1 MKYPRS
7 YLDEIKQR
15 IKVSD
20 IVSSKVKLKKRGKEF
35 IGLSPFKNEKTP
47 SFTVNDEKEFY
58 HCFSTGEHGNIFD
71 FVIKMENLSFGE
83 AVKLL
88 AKKAGM
94 REFTFSK
101 QDIVFENKKKK
112 IQEIFT
118 FFFKHCHE
126 LIKTKY
132 INSFYEYLIKR
143 GIQKET
149 INLFEIGYC
158 ENNSEVLNKLKRNNF
173 SDEEILETGLFFK
186 KENNNQIIPRFYN
199 RVIFP
204 IKNYYND
211 YIGCGGRILD
221 NTKFAK
227 YINTPETLLYKKG
240 ENLFNY
246 NLSRKLFG
254 KYEDI
259 FLVEGYMDVINFF
272 DKGVENVA
280 GILGTAITVPQ
291 IKLAW
296 KNFKNIIIC
305 FDGDISGQTASYRAA
320 EKIFINT
327 IPGKNAYI
335 IQLQDN
341 LDPDDFIKKYGPNGL
356 RDLAESK
363 IKISDYIFKYHSREI
378 YSDDPNELA
387 FFEKKLISLCNEI
400 IDAELRK
407 FYKSYF
413 KNKIFNEIIRSK
425 KYKKLSNELKVSNI
439 KLSMPENEI
448 REISFLN
455 ILIHYPQ
462 FSERKIE
469 EISQLDLLTQNLNLF
484 KDYFVKLL
492 SSGQYYTKEILL
504 SQLKGK
510 YPETMDKIENSSFN
524 KMMLNKFNENDF
536 DKVFIEQLKLISKL
550 KMKQKLKTIENKLID
565 SMDNKTLEDL
575 RNAKKHN
582 IS

>member
-1 MKYPRS
+1 MKYPKS

-186 KENNNQIIPRFYN
+186 KENNYQIIPRFYN
-199 RVIFP
+199 RIIFP

-259 FLVEGYMDVINFF
+259 FLVEGYMDVINFY

-400 IDAELRK
+400 IDTELRK

>member
-186 KENNNQIIPRFYN
+186 KENNYQIIPRFYN
-199 RVIFP
+199 RIIFP

-259 FLVEGYMDVINFF
+259 FLVEGYMDVINFY

-378 YSDDPNELA
+378 YSGDPNELA

-400 IDAELRK
+400 IDTELRK

>member
-1 MKYPRS
+1 MKYPKS

-15 IKVSD
+15 IRVSD

-71 FVIKMENLSFGE
+71 FLIKIENLSFGE

-88 AKKAGM
+88 ARKAGM

-118 FFFKHCHE
+118 LYFSHCHK

-132 INSFYEYLIKR
+132 INSFYQYLLKR
-143 GIQKET
+143 GIQKQT
-149 INLFEIGYC
+149 IDLFEIGYC
-158 ENNSEVLNKLKRNNF
+158 ENNSEVLNVLKRNNF
-173 SDEEILETGLFFK
+173 SDEEIIETGLFFK

-199 RVIFP
+199 RVTFP
-204 IKNYYND
+204 IKNYFNE

-227 YINTPETLLYKKG
+227 YINTPETLFYKKG
-240 ENLFNY
+240 ENLYNY
-246 NLSRKLFG
+246 NLSRKLFA
-254 KYEDI
+254 KSEDI
-259 FLVEGYMDVINFF
+259 FLVEGYMDVINFY
-272 DKGVENVA
+272 DKGAKNVA
-280 GILGTAITVPQ
+280 GILGTAITVSQ

-305 FDGDISGQTASYRAA
+305 FDGDISGQEASYRAA

-341 LDPDDFIKKYGPNGL
+341 LDPDDFIKKYGLDGL
-356 RDLAESK
+356 RDLATSK
-363 IKISDYIFKYHSREI
+363 IKISDYIFEYHSRKI
-378 YSDDPNELA
+378 SSNDPNELA
-387 FFEKKLISLCNEI
+387 FFEKKLISLCDEI
-400 IDAELRK
+400 INVELRK
-407 FYKSYF
+407 FFKSYF
-413 KNKIFNEIIRSK
+413 KNKIFNEIIRVK
-425 KYKKLSNELKVSNI
+425 KFKKLSNELKESSI

-455 ILIHYPQ
+455 ILIHYPK

-469 EISQLDLLTQNLNLF
+469 EISQLDFVTQNLNPF
-484 KDYFVKLL
+484 KNDFVNLL
-492 SSGQYYTKEILL
+492 SFGQYDTNEILL
-504 SQLKGK
+504 SKLRDK
-510 YPETMDKIENSSFN
+510 YPEIMDKIQNSSSN
-524 KMMLNKFNENDF
+524 KVMLNKFNENDF
-536 DKVFIEQLKLISKL
+536 DKVFVEQLKLISKL

>member
-1 MKYPRS
+1 MKYPKS

-259 FLVEGYMDVINFF
+259 FLVEGYMDVINFY

-378 YSDDPNELA
+378 YSGDPNELA

-400 IDAELRK
+400 IDTELRK

-565 SMDNKTLEDL
+565 SMDNKTLEDF

>member
-1 MKYPRS
+1 MKYPKS

-259 FLVEGYMDVINFF
+259 FLVEGYMDVINFY

-400 IDAELRK
+400 IDTELRK

>member
-118 FFFKHCHE
+118 LYFKHCHE

-158 ENNSEVLNKLKRNNF
+158 ENNSEFLNELKRNNF
-173 SDEEILETGLFFK
+173 SEEEILETGLFFK
-186 KENNNQIIPRFYN
+186 KDNNNQIIPRFYN

-259 FLVEGYMDVINFF
+259 FLVEGYMDVINFY

-400 IDAELRK
+400 IDTELRK

>member
-1 MKYPRS
+1 MKYPKS

-15 IKVSD
+15 IRVSD

-71 FVIKMENLSFGE
+71 FLIKIENLSFGE

-88 AKKAGM
+88 ARKAGM

-118 FFFKHCHE
+118 LYFSHCHK

-132 INSFYEYLIKR
+132 INSFYQYLLKR
-143 GIQKET
+143 GIQKQT
-149 INLFEIGYC
+149 IDLFEIGYC
-158 ENNSEVLNKLKRNNF
+158 ENNSEVLNVLKRNNF
-173 SDEEILETGLFFK
+173 SDEEIIETGLFFK

-199 RVIFP
+199 RVTFP
-204 IKNYYND
+204 IKNYFNE

-227 YINTPETLLYKKG
+227 YINTPETLFYKKG
-240 ENLFNY
+240 ENLYNY
-246 NLSRKLFG
+246 NLSRKLFA
-254 KYEDI
+254 KSEDI
-259 FLVEGYMDVINFF
+259 FLVEGYMDVINFY
-272 DKGVENVA
+272 DKGAKNVA
-280 GILGTAITVPQ
+280 GILGTAITVSQ

-305 FDGDISGQTASYRAA
+305 FDGDISGQEASYRAA

-341 LDPDDFIKKYGPNGL
+341 LDPDDFIKKYGLDGL
-356 RDLAESK
+356 RDLATSK
-363 IKISDYIFKYHSREI
+363 IKISDYIFEYHSRKI
-378 YSDDPNELA
+378 SSNDPNELA
-387 FFEKKLISLCNEI
+387 FFEKKLISLCDEI
-400 IDAELRK
+400 INVELRK
-407 FYKSYF
+407 FFKSYF
-413 KNKIFNEIIRSK
+413 KNKIFNEIIKVK
-425 KYKKLSNELKVSNI
+425 KFKKLSNELKESSI

-455 ILIHYPQ
+455 ILIHYPK

-469 EISQLDLLTQNLNLF
+469 EISQLDFVTQNLNPF
-484 KDYFVKLL
+484 KNDFVNLL
-492 SSGQYYTKEILL
+492 SFGQYDTNEILL
-504 SQLKGK
+504 SKLRDK
-510 YPETMDKIENSSFN
+510 YPEIMDKIQNSSSN
-524 KMMLNKFNENDF
+524 KVMLNKFNENDF
-536 DKVFIEQLKLISKL
+536 DKVFVEQLKLISKL

>member
-1 MKYPRS
+1 MKYPKS

-363 IKISDYIFKYHSREI
+363 IKISDYIFKYHLREI
-378 YSDDPNELA
+378 YSGDPNELA

-400 IDAELRK
+400 IDTELRK

>member
-1 MKYPRS
+1 MKYPKS

-259 FLVEGYMDVINFF
+259 FLVEGYMDVINFY

-378 YSDDPNELA
+378 YSGDPNELA

-400 IDAELRK
+400 IDTELRK

-425 KYKKLSNELKVSNI
+425 KYKKLSNELKASNI

-582 IS
+582 IY

>member
-1 MKYPRS
+1 MKYPKE
-7 YLDEIKQR
+7 YLDEIKTR
-15 IKVSD
+15 LKVSTV
-20 IVSSKVKLKKRGKEF
+20 VSKLVVLKKRGKEYV
-35 IGLSPFKNEKTP
+35 GLSPFKNEKTP

-71 FVIKMENLSFGE
+71 FLIKIENLSFGE

-88 AKKAGM
+88 ARKAGM

-118 FFFKHCHE
+118 LYFSHCHK

-132 INSFYEYLIKR
+132 INSFYQYLLKR
-143 GIQKET
+143 GIQKQT
-149 INLFEIGYC
+149 IDLFEIGYC
-158 ENNSEVLNKLKRNNF
+158 ENNSEVLNVLKRNNF
-173 SDEEILETGLFFK
+173 SDEEIIETGLFFK

-199 RVIFP
+199 RVTFP
-204 IKNYYND
+204 IKNYFNE

-227 YINTPETLLYKKG
+227 YINTPETLFYKKG
-240 ENLFNY
+240 ENLYNY
-246 NLSRKLFG
+246 NLSRKLFA
-254 KYEDI
+254 KSEDI
-259 FLVEGYMDVINFF
+259 FLVEGYMDVINFY
-272 DKGVENVA
+272 DKGAKNVA
-280 GILGTAITVPQ
+280 GILGTAITVSQ

-305 FDGDISGQTASYRAA
+305 FDGDISGQEASYRAA

-341 LDPDDFIKKYGPNGL
+341 LDPDDFIKKYGLDGL
-356 RDLAESK
+356 RDLATSK
-363 IKISDYIFKYHSREI
+363 IKISDYIFEYHSRKI
-378 YSDDPNELA
+378 SSNDPNELA
-387 FFEKKLISLCNEI
+387 FFEKKLISLCDEI
-400 IDAELRK
+400 INVELRK
-407 FYKSYF
+407 FFKSYF
-413 KNKIFNEIIRSK
+413 KNKIFNEIIRVK
-425 KYKKLSNELKVSNI
+425 KFKKLSNELKESSI

-455 ILIHYPQ
+455 ILIHYPK

-469 EISQLDLLTQNLNLF
+469 EISQLDFVTQNLNPF
-484 KDYFVKLL
+484 KNDFVNLL
-492 SSGQYYTKEILL
+492 SFGQYDTNEILL
-504 SQLKGK
+504 SKLRDK
-510 YPETMDKIENSSFN
+510 YPEIMDKIQNSSSN
-524 KMMLNKFNENDF
+524 KVMLNKFNENDF
-536 DKVFIEQLKLISKL
+536 DKVFVEQLKLISKL

>member
-1 MKYPRS
+1 MKYPKS

-259 FLVEGYMDVINFF
+259 FLVEGYMDVINFY

-378 YSDDPNELA
+378 YSGDPNELA

-400 IDAELRK
+400 IDTELRK

>member
-186 KENNNQIIPRFYN
+186 KENNYQIIPRFYN
-199 RVIFP
+199 RIIFP

-259 FLVEGYMDVINFF
+259 FLVEGYMDVINFY

-400 IDAELRK
+400 IDTELRK

>member
-186 KENNNQIIPRFYN
+186 KENNYQIIPRFYN
-199 RVIFP
+199 RIIFP

-259 FLVEGYMDVINFF
+259 FLVEGYMDVINFY

-378 YSDDPNELA
+378 YSGDPNELA

-400 IDAELRK
+400 IDTELRK

-469 EISQLDLLTQNLNLF
+469 EISQLDLVTQNLNLF

>member
-1 MKYPRS
+1 MKYPKS

-259 FLVEGYMDVINFF
+259 FLVEGYMDVINFY

-400 IDAELRK
+400 IDTELRK

-425 KYKKLSNELKVSNI
+425 KYKKLSNELKASNI

>member
-1 MKYPRS
+1 MKYPKS

-259 FLVEGYMDVINFF
+259 FLVEGYMDVINFY

-363 IKISDYIFKYHSREI
+363 IKISDYIFKYHLREI
-378 YSDDPNELA
+378 YSGDPNELA

-400 IDAELRK
+400 IDTELRK

>member
-1 MKYPRS
+1 
-7 YLDEIKQR
+7 
-15 IKVSD
+15 
-20 IVSSKVKLKKRGKEF
+20 
-35 IGLSPFKNEKTP
+35 
-47 SFTVNDEKEFY
+47 
-58 HCFSTGEHGNIFD
+58 
-71 FVIKMENLSFGE
+71 
-83 AVKLL
+83 
-88 AKKAGM
+88 
-94 REFTFSK
+94 
-101 QDIVFENKKKK
+101 
-112 IQEIFT
+112 
-118 FFFKHCHE
+118 
-126 LIKTKY
+126 
-132 INSFYEYLIKR
+132 
-143 GIQKET
+143 
-149 INLFEIGYC
+149 
-158 ENNSEVLNKLKRNNF
+158 
-173 SDEEILETGLFFK
+173 
-186 KENNNQIIPRFYN
+186 
-199 RVIFP
+199 
-204 IKNYYND
+204 
-211 YIGCGGRILD
+211 
-221 NTKFAK
+221 
-227 YINTPETLLYKKG
+227 
-240 ENLFNY
+240 
-246 NLSRKLFG
+246 
-254 KYEDI
+254 
-259 FLVEGYMDVINFF
+259 MDVINFF

-400 IDAELRK
+400 IDTELRK

-425 KYKKLSNELKVSNI
+425 KYKKLSNDLKVSNI

-469 EISQLDLLTQNLNLF
+469 EISQLDLVTQNLNLF

>member
-1 MKYPRS
+1 MKYPKS

-15 IKVSD
+15 IRVSD

-71 FVIKMENLSFGE
+71 FLIKIENLSFGE

-88 AKKAGM
+88 ARKAGM

-118 FFFKHCHE
+118 LYFSHCHK

-132 INSFYEYLIKR
+132 INSFYQYLLKR
-143 GIQKET
+143 GIQKQT
-149 INLFEIGYC
+149 IDLFEIGYC
-158 ENNSEVLNKLKRNNF
+158 ENNSEVLNVLKRNNF
-173 SDEEILETGLFFK
+173 SDEEIIETGLFFK

-199 RVIFP
+199 RVTFP
-204 IKNYYND
+204 IKNYFNE

-227 YINTPETLLYKKG
+227 YINTPETLFYKKG
-240 ENLFNY
+240 ENLYNY
-246 NLSRKLFG
+246 NLSRKLFA
-254 KYEDI
+254 KSEDI
-259 FLVEGYMDVINFF
+259 FLVEGYMDVINFY
-272 DKGVENVA
+272 DKGAKNVA
-280 GILGTAITVPQ
+280 GILGTAITVSQ

-305 FDGDISGQTASYRAA
+305 FDGDISGQEASYRAA

-341 LDPDDFIKKYGPNGL
+341 LDPDDFIKKYGLDGL
-356 RDLAESK
+356 RDLATSK
-363 IKISDYIFKYHSREI
+363 IKISDYIFEYHSRKI
-378 YSDDPNELA
+378 SSNDPNELA
-387 FFEKKLISLCNEI
+387 FFEKKLISLCDEI
-400 IDAELRK
+400 IDVELRK
-407 FYKSYF
+407 FFKSYF
-413 KNKIFNEIIRSK
+413 KNKIFNEIIRVK
-425 KYKKLSNELKVSNI
+425 KFKKLSNELKESSI

-455 ILIHYPQ
+455 ILIHYPK

-469 EISQLDLLTQNLNLF
+469 EISQLDFVTQNLNPF
-484 KDYFVKLL
+484 KNDFVNLL
-492 SSGQYYTKEILL
+492 SFGQYDTNEILL
-504 SQLKGK
+504 SKLRDK
-510 YPETMDKIENSSFN
+510 YPEIMDKIQNSSSN
-524 KMMLNKFNENDF
+524 KVMLNKFNENDF
-536 DKVFIEQLKLISKL
+536 DKVFVEQLKLISKL

>member
-1 MKYPRS
+1 MKYPKS

-158 ENNSEVLNKLKRNNF
+158 ENNSEVLNKLQRNNF

-259 FLVEGYMDVINFF
+259 FLVEGYMDVINFY

-356 RDLAESK
+356 RDLAKSK

-378 YSDDPNELA
+378 YSGDPNELA

-400 IDAELRK
+400 IDTELRK

>member
-1 MKYPRS
+1 M
-7 YLDEIKQR
+7 
-15 IKVSD
+15 
-20 IVSSKVKLKKRGKEF
+20 
-35 IGLSPFKNEKTP
+35 
-47 SFTVNDEKEFY
+47 
-58 HCFSTGEHGNIFD
+58 
-71 FVIKMENLSFGE
+71 
-83 AVKLL
+83 
-88 AKKAGM
+88 
-94 REFTFSK
+94 
-101 QDIVFENKKKK
+101 
-112 IQEIFT
+112 
-118 FFFKHCHE
+118 
-126 LIKTKY
+126 
-132 INSFYEYLIKR
+132 
-143 GIQKET
+143 
-149 INLFEIGYC
+149 
-158 ENNSEVLNKLKRNNF
+158 
-173 SDEEILETGLFFK
+173 FFK
-186 KENNNQIIPRFYN
+186 KENNYQIIPRFYN
-199 RVIFP
+199 RIIFP

-259 FLVEGYMDVINFF
+259 FLVEGYMDVINFY

-469 EISQLDLLTQNLNLF
+469 EISQLDLVTQNLNLF

>member
-1 MKYPRS
+1 MKYPKS

-259 FLVEGYMDVINFF
+259 FLVEGYMDVINFY

-400 IDAELRK
+400 IDTELRK

-469 EISQLDLLTQNLNLF
+469 EISQLDLVTQNLNLF

>member
-1 MKYPRS
+1 MKYPKS

-259 FLVEGYMDVINFF
+259 FLVEGYMDVINFY

-363 IKISDYIFKYHSREI
+363 IKISDYNFKYHSREI
-378 YSDDPNELA
+378 YSGDPNELA

-400 IDAELRK
+400 IDTELRK

>member
-112 IQEIFT
+112 IQEIFS

-259 FLVEGYMDVINFF
+259 FLVEGYMDVINFY

-400 IDAELRK
+400 IDTELRK

>member
-259 FLVEGYMDVINFF
+259 FLVEGYMDVINFY

-400 IDAELRK
+400 IDTELRK

>member
-1 MKYPRS
+1 MKYPKS

-259 FLVEGYMDVINFF
+259 FLVEGYMDVINFY

-356 RDLAESK
+356 RDLAKSK

-378 YSDDPNELA
+378 YSGDPNELA

-400 IDAELRK
+400 IDTELRK

-425 KYKKLSNELKVSNI
+425 KYKKLSNELKASNI